1 MLGPSGH
8 AADLKLESPV
18 MAVST
23 EQRSSASEFRPR
35 GVRGAADW
43 RKRLR
48 REFLRLGPPDV
59 SMYVDGRR
67 GIVHVRFP
75 EHADRISADVREA
88 LRLLQSLPDGAGAE
102 ATLNALSQS

>member
-1 MLGPSGH
+1 
-8 AADLKLESPV
+8 
-18 MAVST
+18 
-23 EQRSSASEFRPR
+23 
-35 GVRGAADW
+35 
-43 RKRLR
+43 
-48 REFLRLGPPDV
+48 
-59 SMYVDGRR
+59 MYVDGRR